1 MASSVSTD
9 RLACRRKIEMWDH
22 DPDSTAAR
30 IVSPDAN
37 TTKRYVAMAGYG
49 SFQVA
54 AMSATLTGNGITL
67 LEIVAAEDSAG
78 TNATQIKT
86 SGTIAADAVGD
97 WAMLEATADE
107 INHVGKAAGYDFTHV
122 GARLTLANAADECA
136 VVYIRDEPLFKYDAL
151 TPATTIA

>member
-1 MASSVSTD
+1 MASSVATD

-22 DPDSTAAR
+22 DPGSTAAM
-30 IVSPDAN
+30 ITSPDGN

-54 AMSATLTGNGITL
+54 AMASTLSGSGITL
-67 LEIVAAEDSAG
+67 LEIVAAEDAAG

-97 WAMLEATADE
+97 WAMLEATAEE
-107 INHVGKAAGYDFTHV
+107 IIHVGKDAGYEFTHV
-122 GARLTLANAADECA
+122 GARLTLQNAADECV